1 MNDQPS
7 GDAAGNELLLT
18 VALLALIAITVVL
31 LANLIG
37 ALNVIG

>member
-1 MNDQPS
+1 MQDQPS
-7 GDAAGNELLLT
+7 EGASGNELLLT
-18 VALLALIAITVVL
+18 VALLVLVIVTVLL